1 MCACDCVWCVC
12 PCLYVSDY
20 SGVWQC
26 SVWLLVVSG
35 FVCRSC
41 RWCLGVDVC
50 EFVILFLSVF
60 LCVCLS
66 RSLIVY
72 LSVDGWV
79 WVWLWVFFLCVGQ
92 WFNISWMPED
102 YNHSCLT
109 VVVMSKAEKARS
121 ESDKYKHLWS
131 YQLKLFSSIKCVL
144 QVLLKIHS
152 FSGSFVYFTYN
163 PAYII
168 RHTFLE
174 QSLLIKKLSS
184 YLVFLLG
191 VGSLIF
197 LYV

>member
-1 MCACDCVWCVC
+1 MVFGCRCVWVC
-12 PCLYVSDY
+12 DPFFECFSLCL
-20 SGVWQC
+20 
-26 SVWLLVVSG
+26 
-35 FVCRSC
+35 FVCKFGC
-41 RWCLGVDVC
+41 VFVCGWMGVGMA
-50 EFVILFLSVF
+50 LSV
-60 LCVCLS
+60 
-66 RSLIVY
+66 
-72 LSVDGWV
+72 
-79 WVWLWVFFLCVGQ
+79 FLCVGQ

-102 YNHSCLT
+102 YNHSSLT
-109 VVVMSKAEKARS
+109 VVVMLKAEKARS
-121 ESDKYKHLWS
+121 EWDKYKHLWS